1 MIKKSLKRATIF
13 RLAGLVFIVIA
24 IIYFNRAYAYIYNH
38 IDHES
43 LKAPVR
49 VSSYLVSNNKMAS
62 SSLTYVALGDSLT
75 AGVGANKLEE
85 AYPYL
90 LAKYFAGN
98 NYQINVKLRVVPG
111 AKTRD
116 LVNGLLPRVINDNPD
131 IVTVLIGVNDIH
143 GEISKSEFR
152 KNYDEIL
159 SRLTKETKAKIYV
172 VSIPY
177 IGASNL
183 LLPPY
188 NYIFDSK
195 TKDYNKIVLE
205 LSEKYG
211 LKYIDL
217 YTKTESLFKES
228 GSHYSADFFHPSAEG
243 YKIWSDLIYADITN

>member
-1 MIKKSLKRATIF
+1 MIKKYLKRATIF
-13 RLAGLVFIVIA
+13 RLAGLVFIVIT

-43 LKAPVR
+43 LKSPVR
-49 VSSYLVSNNKMAS
+49 GSYYLVSNNKMAS
-62 SSLTYVALGDSLT
+62 TSLTYVALGDSLT
-75 AGVGANKLEE
+75 AGVGVDKLEE

-90 LAKYFAGN
+90 LAKYFAGSD
-98 NYQINVKLRVVPG
+98 YKINVKSRAVPG
-111 AKTRD
+111 AKTHD
-116 LVNGLLPRVINDNPD
+116 LVSGLLPLAINDNPD
-131 IVTVLIGVNDIH
+131 IVTILIGVNDIH

-159 SRLTKETKAKIYV
+159 SRLAKETKAKIYV
-172 VSIPY
+172 VNIPY
-177 IGASNL
+177 IGADNL

-188 NYIFDSK
+188 NYFFDSK

-217 YTKTESLFKES
+217 YTKTESLFKKA
-228 GSHYSADFFHPSAEG
+228 GSHYAADFFHPSAEG